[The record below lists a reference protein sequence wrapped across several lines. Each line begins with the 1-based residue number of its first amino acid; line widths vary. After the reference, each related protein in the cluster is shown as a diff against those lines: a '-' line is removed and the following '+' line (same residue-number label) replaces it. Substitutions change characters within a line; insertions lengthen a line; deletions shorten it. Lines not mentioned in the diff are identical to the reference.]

1 MLRLVVC
8 LNARR
13 KRILIAAR
21 AKECV
26 GKGNGD
32 DTGKGEDKE
41 GEELTLFK
49 ALAIVTMK
57 KGMSSLSYLLVVR
70 VV

>member
-8 LNARR
+8 LDARR

-21 AKECV
+21 TKECV
-26 GKGNGD
+26 SKGNSD
-32 DTGKGEDKE
+32 DSSKGEDKE
-41 GEELTLFK
+41 GEELTLSG

-57 KGMSSLSYLLVVR
+57 EDMSLSSYLLVVR

>member
-8 LNARR
+8 LDARR

-21 AKECV
+21 TKECV
-26 GKGNGD
+26 GKGNSD
-32 DTGKGEDKE
+32 DSSKGEDKE
-41 GEELTLFK
+41 GEELTLCR

-57 KGMSSLSYLLVVR
+57 EDMSLSSYLLVVR